1 MSPQR
6 ILELKSDIAEMRSK
20 GAPRCAAKVE
30 ECIIEIERCHK
41 ILKNRDKRKSRSID
55 KPWIKEAITY
65 GVSDLGLSTRECEE
79 FYDYQ
84 ESIGWVYGKSLKP
97 IVDWKAAMRTFAR
110 NKEKW
115 SKDSDTYKARPK
127 APHAC

>member
-6 ILELKSDIAEMRSK
+6 ILELKSDILELRSK
-20 GAPRCAAKVE
+20 GAPKCAAKVE
-30 ECIIEIERCHK
+30 ECIIEIEKCHRL
-41 ILKNRDKRKSRSID
+41 LKNREKRKSRTFN
-55 KPWIKEAITY
+55 KPEPEDVHEY
-65 GVSDLGLSTRECEE
+65 GLMDLNLSAQEVLE

-115 SKDSDTYKARPK
+115 SIANDKSNMKAF
-127 APHAC
+127 